1 MASIQSIERTLTG
14 IIKPPPKK
22 ETDEY
27 RYYQCRTYMEG
38 IKCERIEYQGTKIES
53 MNTKLLFVKSY
64 VPECFDKY
72 ILKYKWIPKWV
83 LIKNNEPKTN

>member
-1 MASIQSIERTLTG
+1 MTSIQSIEGALTG

-27 RYYQCRTYMEG
+27 RYYQCQPYMAG
-38 IKCERIEYQGTKIES
+38 IKCDRVDHQRYEIKDNS
-53 MNTKLLFVKSY
+53 KLLFVKSY
-64 VPECFDKY
+64 IPECFDKY

-83 LIKNNEPKTN
+83 SIENNEPKTK